1 MRKNKIIKLM
11 IISSGLFSLILTHQA
26 LATPSAQALSYTCAG
41 CHGTNGASNGPA
53 IPSLAGLSKDYLV
66 ESMQAYKE
74 DEKNPTIMNRIAKGY
89 SDKEF
94 ELMGDFFAAQKVYRI
109 PNQPYDEAKAKDGK
123 KLHEKYCSSCHSE
136 GGTVGDDEVGLLSG
150 NSALYLQYALADF
163 VSGSRD
169 MPKKMKKQ
177 IKKMLKKDEDAFDKL
192 VHYYSKGE

>member
-1 MRKNKIIKLM
+1 M
-11 IISSGLFSLILTHQA
+11 
-26 LATPSAQALSYTCAG
+26 
-41 CHGTNGASNGPA
+41 
-53 IPSLAGLSKDYLV
+53 
-66 ESMQAYKE
+66 
-74 DEKNPTIMNRIAKGY
+74 
-89 SDKEF
+89 
-94 ELMGDFFAAQKVYRI
+94 YRI